1 MTKLLNY
8 NSLLGLNADEIYTY
22 LLIHE
27 QIFDDIDLHSIS
39 LKNCVLEKCTFEK
52 TILANS
58 DLDSSQISDSI
69 FSNLSF
75 QNSDIVSCNFENC
88 TFKKIS
94 FKGSSFSNNTFSNC
108 KFLSCDFNHVDMHNS
123 TFLNCVIEH
132 MYVRQCSTSLN
143 YFIECTFIQSKI
155 NGNFFFNILM
165 NCIYKD
171 TEIDISLV
179 SSNFGIRQASLDQ
192 LNFSLYNLQD
202 LQDKLVRNNDLFGA
216 AVIELNTNDCSYDY
230 SMLVCLQATF
240 KQIEN
245 NIIIRSEELRFIE
258 LLLDY
263 FVAEDLLAPITIIQL
278 LSLVEKILNSNINNI
293 AKSKSTLYLNY
304 IYNVLFKAYQQF
316 VSDLHNTLS
325 EMANDKLPVTIKLT
339 FENEPNVEMCAILT
353 DFQKQLNIDSPAPVR
368 IKTEKGSFIDW
379 IQTHDEILKCLQI
392 IISIIGLA
400 IKLKPSSKKISS
412 KSSSNNEAHKS
423 EKSNISQDNSSN
435 NSNIFSSNGDVL
447 VQLPGSIIRQIN
459 QVQTEQAISNA
470 VNVFVINNMT
480 INNNYHGI
488 NKYNIKNVECF
499 YG

>member
-1 MTKLLNY
+1 
-8 NSLLGLNADEIYTY
+8 
-22 LLIHE
+22 
-27 QIFDDIDLHSIS
+27 
-39 LKNCVLEKCTFEK
+39 
-52 TILANS
+52 
-58 DLDSSQISDSI
+58 
-69 FSNLSF
+69 
-75 QNSDIVSCNFENC
+75 
-88 TFKKIS
+88 
-94 FKGSSFSNNTFSNC
+94 
-108 KFLSCDFNHVDMHNS
+108 
-123 TFLNCVIEH
+123 
-132 MYVRQCSTSLN
+132 
-143 YFIECTFIQSKI
+143 
-155 NGNFFFNILM
+155 
-165 NCIYKD
+165 
-171 TEIDISLV
+171 
-179 SSNFGIRQASLDQ
+179 
-192 LNFSLYNLQD
+192 
-202 LQDKLVRNNDLFGA
+202 
-216 AVIELNTNDCSYDY
+216 
-230 SMLVCLQATF
+230 
-240 KQIEN
+240 
-245 NIIIRSEELRFIE
+245 
-258 LLLDY
+258 
-263 FVAEDLLAPITIIQL
+263 
-278 LSLVEKILNSNINNI
+278 
-293 AKSKSTLYLNY
+293 
-304 IYNVLFKAYQQF
+304 
-316 VSDLHNTLS
+316 
-325 EMANDKLPVTIKLT
+325 MANDKLPVTIKLT

>member
-132 MYVRQCSTSLN
+132 MNVRQCSTSLN
-143 YFIECTFIQSKI
+143 NFIECTFIQSKI

-316 VSDLHNTLS
+316 VSDLHNT
-325 EMANDKLPVTIKLT
+325 
-339 FENEPNVEMCAILT
+339 
-353 DFQKQLNIDSPAPVR
+353 R
-368 IKTEKGSFIDW
+368 
-379 IQTHDEILKCLQI
+379 
-392 IISIIGLA
+392 
-400 IKLKPSSKKISS
+400 
-412 KSSSNNEAHKS
+412 
-423 EKSNISQDNSSN
+423 
-435 NSNIFSSNGDVL
+435 NG
-447 VQLPGSIIRQIN
+447 
-459 QVQTEQAISNA
+459 
-470 VNVFVINNMT
+470 
-480 INNNYHGI
+480 
-488 NKYNIKNVECF
+488 K
-499 YG
+499 

>member
-132 MYVRQCSTSLN
+132 MNVRQCSTSLN
-143 YFIECTFIQSKI
+143 NFIECTFIQSKI

-192 LNFSLYNLQD
+192 L
-202 LQDKLVRNNDLFGA
+202 
-216 AVIELNTNDCSYDY
+216 
-230 SMLVCLQATF
+230 